1 MKAMHTPK
9 HQIIQF
15 GIIFLFCI
23 VASGKIGEDFPL
35 FLITVITTGMYS
47 FIRAKSTTVPLQ
59 QGMTKLSYR
68 EFDTWARRNHKIISD
83 QSLFSRTDLHWTKKL
98 SIMSVES
105 YAAHHIKEP
114 SRGMIRLAFVA
125 LLLGLF
131 IFVPSI
137 HNAYYR
143 LGPDRIPFIQLVW
156 GLGMGLAAG
165 NAAGGFYRW
174 LRGAVWI

>member
-1 MKAMHTPK
+1 MKTHV
-9 HQIIQF
+9 HQVIQF
-15 GIIFLFCI
+15 GIIFVFCFG
-23 VASGKIGEDFPL
+23 ASVYIGQDFPL
-35 FLITVITTGMYS
+35 FLLMIIAAGIYS
-47 FIRAKSTTVPLQ
+47 FVRGKSTKVPLR
-59 QGMTKLSYR
+59 QGTTKLSYQ
-68 EFDTWARRNHKIISD
+68 EFDAWARRNCGKMSD
-83 QSLFSRTDLHWTKKL
+83 QSLYSRTDLHWSEQL

-105 YAAHHIKEP
+105 YAARHCKEP